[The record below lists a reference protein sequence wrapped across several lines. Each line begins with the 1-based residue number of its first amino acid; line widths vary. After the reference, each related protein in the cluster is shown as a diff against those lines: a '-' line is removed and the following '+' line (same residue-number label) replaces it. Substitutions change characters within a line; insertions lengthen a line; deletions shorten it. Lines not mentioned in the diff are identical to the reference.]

1 MTPIT
6 EKSIGLDGQVFTD
19 RRGIE
24 RRRVLKGARLTFNKG
39 YGSFECVVRN
49 VSDSGARLTFGD
61 TSAIPSQFDLLIS
74 GEDHARRATVRW
86 RTMTA
91 LGVSFD

>member
-1 MTPIT
+1 MEPIT
-6 EKSIGLDGQVFTD
+6 EKSIGIDGQVFAD
-19 RRGIE
+19 RRSIE
-24 RRRVLKGARLTFNKG
+24 RRRVLKGARLSFNKG
-39 YGSFECVVRN
+39 YGAFECLVRN

-61 TSAIPSQFDLLIS
+61 SSAVPSQFDLLIS
-74 GEDHARRATVRW
+74 GDDVARRATVRW

>member
-6 EKSIGLDGQVFTD
+6 EKSIGLDGKVFPD
-19 RRGIE
+19 RRASE
-24 RRRVLKGARLTFNKG
+24 RRRVLKGAKLTFNKG

-49 VSDSGARLTFGD
+49 VSDHGARLTFGD

-74 GEDHARRATVRW
+74 GEDRARRATVRW
-86 RTMTA
+86 RSMTA